1 MSFPVS
7 EGKHFEVVAGATI
20 PQCLQ
25 VAMNV
30 YCPNNYS
37 FIQISLS
44 KKEFSYC
51 NKFCENFDGG
61 FFFFG
66 YFGTFQYVMITSL
79 DCVKN
84 ANPKVEHKNRSH
96 ASHTNHFLAYWQ
108 AYWHY
113 TYKFLGVRRKGEC
126 LGVGCRFCPVLSLF
140 TERDTTG

>member
-1 MSFPVS
+1 MDHLRYFTRFNDYVSFQNLLKDTEISYVNFFPRLRKFSKTYVRKVKKT
-7 EGKHFEVVAGATI
+7 ENA
-20 PQCLQ
+20 
-25 VAMNV
+25 
-30 YCPNNYS
+30 YS
-37 FIQISLS
+37 LFI
-44 KKEFSYC
+44 
-51 NKFCENFDGG
+51 DGG